1 MSTRRLLTILGILVW
16 SAVVLTASPHARLQK
31 SAFVVTASP
40 DDTVSGCSDLHFRFD
55 HREAVVQS
63 ETREITKAEASTL
76 RVTADQNGGID
87 VQGWDNDTYSV
98 TLCKGAE
105 DGNDAQAI
113 LDQIHMSFQNG
124 NLGVAGPSSH
134 QHWAAR
140 LLIRSPKAAALE
152 LSLLNGPLSLHQVD
166 GQIQVH
172 AMNGPV
178 SVVGCSG
185 ELDLNAQNGPL
196 TLEDNRGKQRVQ
208 VQNGPVT
215 LALSG
220 DSWDG
225 AGLDAEAGNG
235 PLHVRVPSGYK
246 SGVLVLSQGHSPFEC
261 RATVCSE
268 GRKTWDDDHKQI
280 EFGSGPTLVRV
291 STVNGPVS
299 VN

>member
-1 MSTRRLLTILGILVW
+1 MTTRRLTTILGILIW
-16 SAVVLTASPHARLQK
+16 SAVALTASSHTRSERAR
-31 SAFVVTASP
+31 SGVTTSP
-40 DDTVSGCSDLHFRFD
+40 DDNASSCSDLHFRFD
-55 HREAVVQS
+55 HRDAVVQS

-76 RVTADQNGGID
+76 RVTAEHNGGID
-87 VQGWDNDTYSV
+87 VEGWNKDSYSV

-105 DGNDAQAI
+105 NGNDAQAI

-124 NLGVAGPSSH
+124 DLGVTGPSSH
-134 QHWAAR
+134 QRWGAH
-140 LLIRSPKAAALE
+140 LLIRSPKASALE
-152 LSLLNGPLSLHQVD
+152 LNLINGPLSLHQVD
-166 GQIQVH
+166 GQIQVRTK
-172 AMNGPV
+172 NGPV

-196 TLEDNRGKQRVQ
+196 TLEDNRGKQTVH

-225 AGLDAEAGNG
+225 AGLDAQGTNG
-235 PLHVRVPSGYK
+235 PLTVRVPPGYK
-246 SGVLVLSQGHSPFEC
+246 TGVLVQSEGHSPFEC

-268 GRKTWDDDHKQI
+268 GRKTWDDEHKQI

>member
-1 MSTRRLLTILGILVW
+1 MTIRRLTNILGILVW
-16 SAVVLTASPHARLQK
+16 SAVALTASSHTRSERAR
-31 SAFVVTASP
+31 SVVATSP
-40 DDTVSGCSDLHFRFD
+40 DETVSGCSDLHFRFD
-55 HREAVVQS
+55 HRDAVVQS

-76 RVTADQNGGID
+76 RVTAEHNGGID
-87 VQGWDNDTYSV
+87 VEGWDKDSYSV

-105 DGNDAQAI
+105 DGSDAQAI

-124 NLGVAGPSSH
+124 DLGVTGPLSH
-134 QHWAAR
+134 QHWAAH
-140 LLIRSPKAAALE
+140 LLIRSPKASALE
-152 LSLLNGPLSLHQVD
+152 LSLINGPLSLHQVD
-166 GQIQVH
+166 GQIQVRTK
-172 AMNGPV
+172 NGPV

-196 TLEDNRGKQRVQ
+196 TLEDNRGKQTVH

-225 AGLDAEAGNG
+225 AGLDAQGTNG
-235 PLHVRVPSGYK
+235 PLTVRVPPGYK
-246 SGVLVLSQGHSPFEC
+246 TGVLVQSEGNSPFEC
-261 RATVCSE
+261 HASVCSE